1 MLALET
7 PFASLPAASSGV
19 SFLFYNYWKTKS
31 MFAVRKTKG
40 YNGFNQMVS
49 LYADGEWTAY
59 TLDVNPFR
67 YCGEYFNRETGD
79 YYRRW

>member
-1 MLALET
+1 
-7 PFASLPAASSGV
+7 
-19 SFLFYNYWKTKS
+19 

-67 YCGEYFNRETGD
+67 YRGEYFNRETGD